1 MQVQTKGQKTC
12 GQRLT
17 FGPTTSA
24 AKSYQASRACCTES
38 SAFGQLIAICLPLAA
53 KRNAFSRVSPPP
65 LSPHTCH
72 SQIATLA
79 RPKGGQERGFR
90 GGWNKSLTLISIF
103 AFFAQL
109 LRALEVANRRQSFYA
124 FCLCFSFF
132 IIFLFFCAE
141 SQTFVRV
148 FCALFLISSLYAT

>member
-65 LSPHTCH
+65 IAAHVSFANRDFGT
-72 SQIATLA
+72 SQ
-79 RPKGGQERGFR
+79 RGQERGFR